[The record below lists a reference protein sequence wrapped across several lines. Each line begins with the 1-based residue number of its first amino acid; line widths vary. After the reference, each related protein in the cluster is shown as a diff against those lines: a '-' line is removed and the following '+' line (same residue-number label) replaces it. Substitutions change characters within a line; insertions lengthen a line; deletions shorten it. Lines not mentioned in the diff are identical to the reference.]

1 MTESP
6 NSAAVVVDASIVAM
20 WVLPE
25 PHTARALALAF
36 NLLGAGIDLLAPP
49 LMQAEVTNAVYKRVR
64 RGEMDLDRAREAL
77 DIVASFGVQILSTP
91 DLYRSALGLARRFGR
106 SASYDACY
114 LALAESRGCEV
125 WTGDER
131 LYNAVRSE
139 LPWVRWVGSYS
150 GERDPA
156 N

>member
-1 MTESP
+1 MIEPP

-25 PHTARALALAF
+25 PHSARALALAS
-36 NLLGAGIDLLAPP
+36 NLLGSGIDLLAPP

-91 DLYRSALGLARRFGR
+91 DLYHSALDLAQRFGR

-139 LPWVRWVGSYS
+139 LLWVRWIGSYS
-150 GERDPA
+150 GESNPG

>member
-1 MTESP
+1 MIEP
-6 NSAAVVVDASIVAM
+6 PDSAAVVVDASLAVM

-25 PHTARALALAF
+25 PHSARALALAS
-36 NLLGAGIDLLAPP
+36 NLLGSGIDLLAPP

-64 RGEMDLDRAREAL
+64 RGEIDLDRAQEAL
-77 DIVASFGVQILSTP
+77 DIVSSFGVQILSTP
-91 DLYRSALGLARRFGR
+91 DLYHSALSLAQRFGR
-106 SASYDACY
+106 SASCDACY

-150 GERDPA
+150 GESNPA